1 MRYILVLACAAQ
13 LAATQIARA
22 NEALLEPASCA
33 VHQTLWVQ
41 HYAAQL
47 FLAPGKP
54 PTALA
59 DPRQPKLLRIRIIN
73 PALLP
78 PQIPAQWRHALAPV
92 LGVEMMARLQAVYEG
107 LRPGDVVVVAYEPT
121 SGVSLH
127 ANDRLLAHAPGH
139 SAIEALLAAWAQEGL
154 PLTEQLKRAT
164 ARNPCA

>member
-1 MRYILVLACAAQ
+1 MRHILILACAALITSAQ
-13 LAATQIARA
+13 AARVG
-22 NEALLEPASCA
+22 ESLLQPASCA

-47 FLAPGKP
+47 FLAPGEP
-54 PTALA
+54 PTALV

-92 LGVEMMARLQAVYEG
+92 LGVQMMARLQAVYEG
-107 LRPGDVVVVAYEPT
+107 LRAGDLVVVAYEPT

-139 SAIEALLAAWAQEGL
+139 GVIDALLAAWAQDGL

-164 ARNPCA
+164 ARNPCS

>member
-1 MRYILVLACAAQ
+1 MRYILILACAAQ
-13 LAATQIARA
+13 FATPQIARA
-22 NEALLEPASCA
+22 GEPLLEPASCA

-47 FLAPGKP
+47 FLAPGEP

-59 DPRQPKLLRIRIIN
+59 DPRQPKLLRISIIN
-73 PALLP
+73 PAFLP

-92 LGVEMMARLQAVYEG
+92 LGVEIMARLQAAYEG

-139 SAIEALLAAWAQEGL
+139 SAIESLLAAWAQEGL
-154 PLTEQLKRAT
+154 PLTEQLKTAT